1 MKMFVGSGFD
11 QIDRM
16 MIDAAAQKR
25 EVVSH
30 PIGNTES
37 QHVAVET
44 SRALYVGHVKCHMA
58 ELVRNDAVRPKCLL
72 LRFWRFK
79 HLHDRPLRVFKD
91 DHVADRGLGVLSAR
105 CANAV
110 RRSLLLERA
119 EIIVGSDLETDRRAF
134 RYRGAAQDDRVVVN
148 RVGQVDRLLVLAGQ
162 RGPRLFA
169 SIRFACP
176 DLASRRSR
184 GKSCELESCRMLL
197 LARLF

>member
-44 SRALYVGHVKCHMA
+44 SRALYVGHMKCHMA

-91 DHVADRGLGVLSAR
+91 DHVADRGLGVFSAR
-105 CANAV
+105 CAKAV

-119 EIIVGSDLETDRRAF
+119 EIIVGKQRNGPTGL
-134 RYRGAAQDDRVVVN
+134 VN
-148 RVGQVDRLLVLAGQ
+148 LY
-162 RGPRLFA
+162 FNKTFT
-169 SIRFACP
+169 RFENY
-176 DLASRRSR
+176 S
-184 GKSCELESCRMLL
+184 
-197 LARLF
+197 ARQTPA